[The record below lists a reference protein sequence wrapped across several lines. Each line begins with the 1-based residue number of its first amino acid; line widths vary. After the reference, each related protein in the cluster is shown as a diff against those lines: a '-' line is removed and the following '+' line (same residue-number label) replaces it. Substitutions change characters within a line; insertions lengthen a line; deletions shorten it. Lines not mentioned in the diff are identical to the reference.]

1 MLTRAASPP
10 PPPKIPKTQ
19 KPNHQPRRRFPSHLI
34 APLVRSFDHD
44 HYVEDTGDIVY
55 YKSDPAFPNKE
66 APASA

>member
-1 MLTRAASPP
+1 MLTRAHPSPQNP
-10 PPPKIPKTQ
+10 Q
-19 KPNHQPRRRFPSHLI
+19 KHHAHHRNRRFPSHLI

-44 HYVEDTGDIVY
+44 HYVEDSGDIVY